1 MDEPISVCRMLLSTV
16 QSPHPAPPSS
26 VRGAGSVSGPD
37 PAPGPNT
44 LHSTNYGGPL
54 LAVFHDKCPFL
65 CRYSELREASF
76 FCEGSL
82 HIYISTK
89 FMVSLCGSSRVRL
102 DHFQFHISPPSLNFH
117 LKLVGF
123 SSQFPLWGLCSAKFD
138 TKLPSANT
146 Q

>member
-1 MDEPISVCRMLLSTV
+1 MNQSVSAGCC
-16 QSPHPAPPSS
+16 SPPCSLHTPHHHPPSEGQGVCQGRTLPLARTLYTLQTMADLSWLFFSTS
-26 VRGAGSVSGPD
+26 VHFCVD
-37 PAPGPNT
+37 IQ
-44 LHSTNYGGPL
+44 NY
-54 LAVFHDKCPFL
+54 VKHH
-65 CRYSELREASF
+65 F